1 MTHTFAAPKF
11 KNDACTVSNY
21 RLKPDKTIA
30 LIMTYPAS
38 TGRNMKELLR
48 CIDAVQL
55 THVSQVAT
63 PVNWKRGDECLVDL
77 SLNDEE
83 ADQVFGVD
91 GYRIIKVPSEVGLG
105 TRLPRHYM
113 RYTKDP
119 SAGFVRR
126 MIQRMLQRPKPP
138 KQ

>member
-1 MTHTFAAPKF
+1 MRHH
-11 KNDACTVSNY
+11 

-55 THVSQVAT
+55 TAVSQVAT
-63 PVNWKRGDECLVDL
+63 PVNWQRGDECLVDL
-77 SLNDEE
+77 SLNDEQ
-83 ADQVFGVD
+83 ADQVFADNG
-91 GYRIIKVPSEVGLG
+91 GYRIIKVPSEVGFEN

-126 MIQRMLQRPKPP
+126 MIQKMLQRPKPP

>member
-1 MTHTFAAPKF
+1 M
-11 KNDACTVSNY
+11 
-21 RLKPDKTIA
+21 
-30 LIMTYPAS
+30 MTYPAS

-55 THVSQVAT
+55 TFVSQVAT
-63 PVNWKRGDECLVDL
+63 PVNWKRGDECLVDY
-77 SLNDEE
+77 SLNDEQ
-83 ADQVFGVD
+83 ANQVFGVD
-91 GYRIIKVPSEVGLG
+91 GYRIIKVPSESAPGFASLSG
-105 TRLPRHYM
+105 SGSGSSTSSSTAGARLPRHYM

-126 MIQRMLQRPKPP
+126 MIQKLLQQPKPP

>member
-1 MTHTFAAPKF
+1 M
-11 KNDACTVSNY
+11 
-21 RLKPDKTIA
+21 
-30 LIMTYPAS
+30 MTYPAS

-55 THVSQVAT
+55 TAVSQVAT
-63 PVNWKRGDECLVDL
+63 PVNWNRGDECLVDY

-83 ADQVFGVD
+83 ADQVFGAD
-91 GYRIIKVPSEVGLG
+91 GYRIIQVPSEVGLG
-105 TRLPRHYM
+105 DRLPRHYM

-126 MIQRMLQRPKPP
+126 MIQKLLQKPKPP